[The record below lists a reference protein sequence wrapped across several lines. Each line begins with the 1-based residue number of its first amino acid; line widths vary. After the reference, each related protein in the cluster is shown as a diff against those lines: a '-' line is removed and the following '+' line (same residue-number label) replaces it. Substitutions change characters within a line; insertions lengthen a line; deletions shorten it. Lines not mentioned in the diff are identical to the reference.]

1 MDNNEFNIIQSEK
14 NKLHIKYIIAIAI
27 IICFGSIILATY
39 NQKAFVEQI
48 SFAGTVTSIILSV
61 LAIWMSISGERTLND
76 IKSKIVESTERLSV
90 TTINVEHLNNNYEKM
105 MDEQFKEL
113 KNFQTQLESLIGHVD
128 IVGKKVSIVQEKVD
142 NNYFKFDSVNNDILE
157 EKQKLALFNNV
168 YNWIFNNHPNTLRI
182 FCIMVQTIILC
193 IKQNRYYTYEE
204 VINALANCNVN
215 ISFCMKIIDINW
227 GIIDALSLAAV
238 FTNSDT
244 INEIDNMVTNFI
256 RSGQN

>member
-142 NNYFKFDSVNNDILE
+142 NNYFKFDSVNNDIL
-157 EKQKLALFNNV
+157 
-168 YNWIFNNHPNTLRI
+168 